1 MFIAGVEVTTS
12 AAALL
17 ALLLER
23 ARHTELA
30 QRIGFAVDNG
40 RLSISLSP
48 AQRSQ
53 ALNVLNDPPEGLAPL
68 KEALQRRRQESEP
81 NPPT

>member
-17 ALLLER
+17 ALLLQQ

-30 QRIGFAVDNG
+30 QQIGFAVDNG
-40 RLSISLSP
+40 RRSVGLTP
-48 AQRSQ
+48 AQRSE
-53 ALNVLNDPPEGLAPL
+53 ALSVLGDPPGALIHF
-68 KEALQRRRQESEP
+68 KEALEQRQGEI
-81 NPPT
+81 